1 MTPLPPA
8 TNESFEIKRIEQIAA
23 ACAAAFMHQL
33 GGRYPPRTADAW
45 TLEKFRRFLNGDRWR
60 KDSQIIDFHH
70 DSHDHRKSEYVQ
82 FSNPFY
88 GPESDFIE
96 GQAKLLQDVELK
108 VNGLTK
114 IFDNSKG
121 GDPLH
126 IAYSESVALMND
138 VKQTMAESFTFDTT
152 TTEEFTVSGQYGGA
166 SLENKLTES
175 VHEGFQRDASREED
189 ESKQNET
196 AVAVEFDCPAHGIK
210 QITIMK
216 KQQREQ
222 IPVKGLFVVD
232 FSMELKLRHW
242 WNKEAGGIKYR
253 HGGQDF
259 FSVDS
264 IQGLYELIRG
274 VDTDYPQLAGFW
286 EDKNA
291 CQSEVRDGILHLLDY
306 KNRAYY
312 LDVNKIRTIE
322 GSAVYTPEDLA
333 HPSYGTGEVID
344 LEDEQNRD
352 RYLA

>member
-1 MTPLPPA
+1 M
-8 TNESFEIKRIEQIAA
+8 
-23 ACAAAFMHQL
+23 
-33 GGRYPPRTADAW
+33 
-45 TLEKFRRFLNGDRWR
+45 
-60 KDSQIIDFHH
+60 
-70 DSHDHRKSEYVQ
+70 Q

-88 GPESDFIE
+88 GPESDFVE

-121 GDPLH
+121 RDPLH
-126 IAYSESVALMND
+126 IAYTESVALANS
-138 VKQTMAESFTFDTT
+138 VTEAVAEEFTFDTT
-152 TTEEFTVSGQYGGA
+152 TTAEVTVSGEYPGG
-166 SLENKLTES
+166 SLEAKLTEE
-175 VHEGFQRDASREED
+175 VHSGFKKDESREEAQSK
-189 ESKQNET
+189 ESST
-196 AVAVEFDCPAHGIK
+196 GVAVEFDCPAGAIK

-259 FSVDS
+259 FSVNS
-264 IQGLYELIRG
+264 VQGLYELIRG

-312 LDVNKIRTIE
+312 LSVNKIRTIE

-352 RYLA
+352 RYAA